1 MSTFWLCFTA
11 FATSFVFTYIGV
23 WNSKRFGNY
32 FFLVRYST
40 VVLTYCLFYGL
51 LAAGLY
57 LLLAPGKLAI
67 EDQLLQLPGEWAL
80 AIGTGII
87 THGVAD
93 LNFFNIRHA
102 GESFPVGLR
111 SFSRYAEAYFERQC
125 DSVCFERFIVFI
137 APYRS
142 KYQQVELSSFKEQIL
157 QLLNAHPSPE
167 KIAAFTSDVIVP
179 AGSAKEII
187 DGILREFG
195 RDTLQTIDK
204 NMQALP
210 AATTAV

>member
-1 MSTFWLCFTA
+1 MGTFWLCFTA
-11 FATSFVFTYIGV
+11 FTTSFVFTYISV
-23 WNSKRFGNY
+23 WNSKRFSNY

-40 VVLTYCLFYGL
+40 VVLTYCLFYGV
-51 LAAGLY
+51 LAASLY
-57 LLLAPGKLAI
+57 LLLAPGKLTI

-80 AIGTGII
+80 AIGVGMV

-125 DSVCFERFIVFI
+125 DSVCFDRFILFI
-137 APYRS
+137 APYRN
-142 KYQQVELSSFKEQIL
+142 KYRDADLNTFKEQVV
-157 QLLNAHPSPE
+157 QLLSAHPSPE
-167 KIAAFTSDVIVP
+167 KVAAFTSEVMAP
-179 AGSAKEII
+179 ANSAKEII

-195 RDTLQTIDK
+195 RDTLQTIDR

-210 AATTAV
+210 ASTIVA

>member
-1 MSTFWLCFTA
+1 MGTFWLCFTA
-11 FATSFVFTYIGV
+11 FTTSFVFTYISV
-23 WNSKRFGNY
+23 WNSKRFSNY

-40 VVLTYCLFYGL
+40 VVLTYCLFYGV
-51 LAAGLY
+51 LAASLY
-57 LLLAPGKLAI
+57 LLLAPGKLTI

-80 AIGTGII
+80 AIGVGMV

-125 DSVCFERFIVFI
+125 DSVCFDRFILFI
-137 APYRS
+137 APYRN
-142 KYQQVELSSFKEQIL
+142 KYRDADLNTFKEQVV
-157 QLLNAHPSPE
+157 QLLSAHPSPE
-167 KIAAFTSDVIVP
+167 KVAAFTSEVMAP
-179 AGSAKEII
+179 ANSAKEII

-195 RDTLQTIDK
+195 RDTLKTIDR
-204 NMQALP
+204 QLS
-210 AATTAV
+210 TTPVYSR

>member
-1 MSTFWLCFTA
+1 L
-11 FATSFVFTYIGV
+11 SFLWCVGCELIP
-23 WNSKRFGNY
+23 
-32 FFLVRYST
+32 
-40 VVLTYCLFYGL
+40 LTG
-51 LAAGLY
+51 
-57 LLLAPGKLAI
+57 PGKLTI

-80 AIGTGII
+80 AIGVGMV

-125 DSVCFERFIVFI
+125 DSVCFDRFIIFI
-137 APYRS
+137 APYRN
-142 KYQQVELSSFKEQIL
+142 KYQQAELVSFKEQIL
-157 QLLNAHPSPE
+157 QLLTAHPSPE
-167 KIAAFTSDVIVP
+167 KIAAFTSEVIVP

-195 RDTLQTIDK
+195 RDTLQTIDR

-210 AATTAV
+210 ASPIVA

>member
-1 MSTFWLCFTA
+1 MSTFWLCFAA
-11 FATSFVFTYIGV
+11 FTTSFVFTYISV
-23 WNSKRFGNY
+23 WNSKRFSNY
-32 FFLVRYST
+32 FFLVRYSP
-40 VVLTYCLFYGL
+40 VVLTYCLFYGV
-51 LAAGLY
+51 LAASLY
-57 LLLAPGKLAI
+57 LLLAPGKLTV

-80 AIGTGII
+80 AIGVGMV

-125 DSVCFERFIVFI
+125 DSVCFDRFIVFI
-137 APYRS
+137 APYRN
-142 KYQQVELSSFKEQIL
+142 KYQQAELVSFKEQIL
-157 QLLNAHPSPE
+157 QLLTAHPSPE
-167 KIAAFTSDVIVP
+167 KIAAFTSEVIVP

-195 RDTLQTIDK
+195 RYTLQTIDR

-210 AATTAV
+210 ASPIVA